1 MHLSQGHL
9 NLLEQCPRKFQH
21 TYLDQ
26 LRTPAT
32 PDQQQRMEWG
42 QHFHLLMQQRELGLP
57 LVVTPEGTGTDT
69 VDAPALYRAM
79 QALTQAAPDVFTPHS
94 DQFRQS
100 EHRRTLE
107 FQGYLLTVVYDLLL
121 LEPNQAQILDW
132 KTYPRPHNR
141 DRIAQDWQTR
151 LYLYVLTETSDFEPE
166 QISMTYWFT
175 RANRANHA
183 NSGDPSAYQPQCDRF
198 VYNSAWHDRTRQQ
211 LTAVLAKLTQWQQ
224 DYQHGIEFPQVD
236 LENGSCDRCSHA
248 VRCYRL
254 DAQPAVGDE
263 TATPLSLDE
272 IEEVVL

>member
-1 MHLSQGHL
+1 MSQPLTHLSQGHL

-26 LRTPAT
+26 LRTPPT
-32 PDQQQRMEWG
+32 PEQQQRMEWG

-57 LVVTPEGTGTDT
+57 LDV
-69 VDAPALYRAM
+69 PAQTEPDLSQAM
-79 QALTQAAPDVFTPHS
+79 QALIAAAPDVFTPTP

-107 FQGYLLTVVYDLLL
+107 VQGYLLTVVYDLLL
-121 LEPNQAQILDW
+121 LEPSQAQILDW

-141 DRIAQDWQTR
+141 DRLARDWQTR
-151 LYLYVLTETSDFEPE
+151 LYLYVLAETTDLEPE

-175 RANRANHA
+175 RTGQ
-183 NSGDPSAYQPQCDRF
+183 SGGAHSSHQPAYKPQCDRF
-198 VYNSAWHDRTRQQ
+198 AYNHTWHEQTRQQ
-211 LTAVLAKLTQWQQ
+211 LTTLLTRLTQWQQ
-224 DYQHGIEFPQVD
+224 DYQQGIEFPQVS

-248 VRCYRL
+248 IRCYRL
-254 DAQPAVGDE
+254 DAQPQPFDVA
-263 TATPLSLDE
+263 AMSMSLDE